1 MPIIGIIASSYR
13 AAVTPSYKYLFAH
26 SFGKLFGSTDAITW
40 SFIDGP
46 IINTGSLNGYGLWYL
61 NSKYIAGNNG
71 GSLYTSTNGTSW
83 SYLQTSGEGAQNI
96 DYYNS
101 KYYICSANILASS
114 TDLVSWNMQTLPT
127 SITPTNIAYG
137 NSTYS
142 FLNNDGTG
150 IAFTSTD
157 LVTWT
162 SRTCPANYYYSV
174 IYASSKFVAVGE
186 TGTGVSVI
194 TTSTDG
200 ITWTT
205 RTPSSGT
212 STQRSTYRVSYGNG
226 KFVAATNIIGAQV
239 STDGITWTTPTI
251 TGLTASKNWTQ
262 SIYAASNFVI
272 AGNDTNIHYSTDAVT
287 WTKQST
293 GFSISA
299 TLPNI
304 AHDGATWFFGHN
316 DTGTANISS
325 STNLTTFTTRA
336 NMNQSPYFVSGY
348 GNVLSYV
355 NNKYYFLGTEMAN
368 SVSTDLVT
376 WTTLSWV
383 GSPTYV
389 WYDIAYGSG
398 VYVGVGDIG
407 YLQTST
413 DGTTWTSR
421 TSGFSTSNIYTTAYG
436 NGVFV
441 IAGQSGKLSSST
453 DGITWT
459 SRTAGVGTSV
469 IYKVD
474 YLNNNFVGI
483 GTSGKITTSTDG
495 ITWTS
500 QTSNTTYALRASAYG
515 NGLYLVAGANG
526 TIRTSTDL
534 VTWTTRT
541 FAYTTAAVYSAV
553 YGNGLFVVGS
563 NGASS
568 QSTNGPAKVIQSS
581 TDGITWTSRTIDVMY
596 YGQDPAGMIAL

>member
-13 AAVTPSYKYLFAH
+13 AAVTPSYKYLLG
-26 SFGKLFGSTDAITW
+26 SWYGKLYGSTDAITW
-40 SFIDGP
+40 GFISQP
-46 IINTGSLNGYGLWYL
+46 IIRTESLNSFGLWYL
-61 NSKYIAGNNG
+61 GSKYIAGNNG
-71 GSLYTSTNGTSW
+71 ASLYTSTNGTSW

-96 DYYNS
+96 DYYNGS
-101 KYYICSANILASS
+101 YYIAAATMLAVS
-114 TDLVSWNMQTLPT
+114 TNLVSWSMQTLPAQ
-127 SITPTNIAYG
+127 ITPTNIAYG
-137 NSTYS
+137 NNTYS
-142 FLNNDGTG
+142 FLNNDGNS

-162 SRTCPANYYYSV
+162 SRTCPANFYYSV
-174 IYASSKFVAVGE
+174 IYANSKFVAVGE
-186 TGTGVSVI
+186 TPTSVSAI

-200 ITWTT
+200 ITWTS

-212 STQRSTYRVSYGNG
+212 TTVRNTYRVSYGNS

-251 TGLTASKNWTQ
+251 TGLTANKNWTQ

-287 WTKQST
+287 WTKQAT
-293 GFSISA
+293 GFSTLA
-299 TLPNI
+299 TVPNI
-304 AHDGATWFFGHN
+304 AHDGTTWFFGHN

-336 NMNQSPYFVSGY
+336 SMNQDVLGVGGY
-348 GNVLSYV
+348 GNVLRYV
-355 NNKYYFLGTEMAN
+355 NNNYYFIGTIDNN
-368 SVSTDLVT
+368 SVSTDLAT
-376 WTTLSWV
+376 WSILTWV
-383 GSPTYV
+383 GSPNYEWYGLAYGNGTYV
-389 WYDIAYGSG
+389 GAGG
-398 VYVGVGDIG
+398 VA

-413 DGTTWTSR
+413 NGTTWTSR
-421 TSGFSTSNIYTTAYG
+421 TSGFGSSDIYTAAYG

-459 SRTAGVGTSV
+459 ARTAGIGTSA

-474 YLNNNFVGI
+474 YFNNNFIAVGS
-483 GTSGKITTSTDG
+483 GGKITTSTDG
-495 ITWTS
+495 ITWNS
-500 QTSNTTYALRASAYG
+500 RTSNTLAALRGSAYG
-515 NGLYLVAGANG
+515 NSTYVVVGNGA

-541 FAYTTAAVYSAV
+541 AGWASETIYSVV
-553 YGNGLFVVGS
+553 YGNGLFVAANYGS
-563 NGASS
+563 NT
-568 QSTNGPAKVIQSS
+568 TNGPAQSIQSS
-581 TDGITWTSRTIDVMY
+581 TDGITWTSRTNSVMY
-596 YGQDPAGMIAL
+596 FAQNPTGMIAL